1 MLGKYNYLV
10 IIFVLNF
17 VRIILNIIGFL
28 RDVEENVNIENIL
41 K

>member
-1 MLGKYNYLV
+1 M

>member
-1 MLGKYNYLV
+1 M

-17 VRIILNIIGFL
+17 VKIILNIIGFL
-28 RDVEENVNIENIL
+28 KDVEENVNIENIL

>member
-1 MLGKYNYLV
+1 MLSKIL
-10 IIFVLNF
+10 FVFFDININF
-17 VRIILNIIGFL
+17 VRIIINIIGFL

>member
-1 MLGKYNYLV
+1 MLSKYLM

-17 VRIILNIIGFL
+17 VKIILNIIGFL

>member
-1 MLGKYNYLV
+1 M

-17 VRIILNIIGFL
+17 VKIILNIIGFL

>member
-1 MLGKYNYLV
+1 MLSKYLM